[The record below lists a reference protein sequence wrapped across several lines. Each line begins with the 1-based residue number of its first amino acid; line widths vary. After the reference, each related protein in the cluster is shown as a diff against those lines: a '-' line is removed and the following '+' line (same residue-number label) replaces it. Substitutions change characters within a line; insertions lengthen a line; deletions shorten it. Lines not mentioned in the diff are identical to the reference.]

1 MKKFIIVTAI
11 ILVISA
17 ISSLCFF
24 AALGTEFVQYAAD
37 GNFDGALEKL
47 EDKIEAIGDGI
58 EAKYSYDEIDD
69 IDDDDWYLS
78 NKTTVKS
85 EKYTSDSIVI
95 GSDSVEV
102 IMMPS
107 SDGKLS
113 AKIMTYS
120 RNGDDEATEPIVL
133 KDFSDDSREY
143 KLFIKARE
151 QSYLYKTKAVV
162 YIPENVRNVE
172 FYASSGEF
180 KADGGITLDSLTVDI
195 GTGNADLER
204 ADIDKCSV
212 NIKSG
217 KADIENGFTAHSS
230 LTVRITTG
238 EIDCKLPV
246 ANGYS
251 LSYSAQSCELDGST
265 ALLNATL
272 LDENGVI
279 TNTLGRTGK
288 IISSGTA
295 DNMLEADL
303 SVESGKIEF
312 DTDY

>member
-1 MKKFIIVTAI
+1 MKKFIAVTAI

-17 ISSLCFF
+17 ISALCFF

-37 GNFDGALEKL
+37 GNFDGVLEKL
-47 EDKIEAIGDGI
+47 EDKLEMIGDGI
-58 EAKYSYDEIDD
+58 EAKYSYDD

-113 AKIMTYS
+113 AEIMTYS
-120 RNGDDEATEPIVL
+120 RNGDDEAAEPIVL
-133 KDFSDDSREY
+133 KDFSDDSRDY

-172 FYASSGEF
+172 FYAYAGEF

-212 NIKSG
+212 IIKSG
-217 KADIENGFTAHSS
+217 EADIENGFTAHSS

-238 EIDCKLPV
+238 KIECKLPV

-251 LSYSAQSCELDGST
+251 LSYSAQGCELDGST
-265 ALLNATL
+265 AALDATL

>member
-1 MKKFIIVTAI
+1 MKKFISVTAI

-17 ISSLCFF
+17 ISALCFF

-37 GNFDGALEKL
+37 GSFDGVLEKL
-47 EDKIEAIGDGI
+47 EDKLEMIGDEI

-113 AKIMTYS
+113 AEIMTYS
-120 RNGDDEATEPIVL
+120 RNEDDEVTEPIVL
-133 KDFSDDSREY
+133 KDFSDDSRDY

-172 FYASSGEF
+172 FYTSTGEF
-180 KADGGITLDSLTVDI
+180 KADGGIVLDSLNANI
-195 GTGNADLER
+195 GTGSADIER
-204 ADIDKCSV
+204 ANIDKCNISV
-212 NIKSG
+212 DTG
-217 KADIENGFTAHSS
+217 KIDIESGFSAGTSVTAH
-230 LTVRITTG
+230 VGTG
-238 EIDCKLPV
+238 KIDCTLPF
-246 ANGYS
+246 AAGYTVN
-251 LSYSAQSCELDGST
+251 YSAQTCKLDDDMPINIKLFDSDG
-265 ALLNATL
+265 NP
-272 LDENGVI
+272 
-279 TNTLGRTGK
+279 TNTVKPSGK
-288 IISSGTA
+288 IESSDTSEKTV
-295 DNMLEADL
+295 EANL
-303 SVESGKIEF
+303 SVNTGKIEF
-312 DTDY
+312 DTD

>member
-1 MKKFIIVTAI
+1 MKKFISVTAI

-17 ISSLCFF
+17 ISALCFF

-37 GNFDGALEKL
+37 GNFDGVLEKL
-47 EDKIEAIGDGI
+47 EDKLEMIGDEI

-85 EKYTSDSIVI
+85 EKYPSDSIVI

-113 AKIMTYS
+113 AEIMTYS
-120 RNGDDEATEPIVL
+120 RNEDDEATEPIVL
-133 KDFSDDSREY
+133 KDFSDDSRDY

-172 FYASSGEF
+172 FYTSTGEF
-180 KADGGITLDSLTVDI
+180 KADGGIVLDSLNANI
-195 GTGNADLER
+195 GTGSADIER
-204 ADIDKCSV
+204 ANIDKCNISV
-212 NIKSG
+212 DTG
-217 KADIENGFTAHSS
+217 KIDIESGFSAGTSLTAH
-230 LTVRITTG
+230 VDTG
-238 EIDCKLPV
+238 KIDCTLPF
-246 ANGYS
+246 AAGYTVN
-251 LSYSAQSCELDGST
+251 YSAQTCKLDDDMPINIKLFDSDG
-265 ALLNATL
+265 NP
-272 LDENGVI
+272 
-279 TNTLGRTGK
+279 TNTVKPSGK
-288 IISSGTA
+288 IESSDTSEKTV
-295 DNMLEADL
+295 EANL
-303 SVESGKIEF
+303 SVNTGKIEF
-312 DTDY
+312 DTD

>member
-1 MKKFIIVTAI
+1 MKKFISVTAI

-17 ISSLCFF
+17 ISALCFF

-37 GNFDGALEKL
+37 GNFDGVLEKL
-47 EDKIEAIGDGI
+47 EDKLEMIGDEI

-113 AKIMTYS
+113 AEIMTYS
-120 RNGDDEATEPIVL
+120 RNEDDEVTEPIVL
-133 KDFSDDSREY
+133 KDFSDDSRDY

-172 FYASSGEF
+172 FYTSTGEF
-180 KADGGITLDSLTVDI
+180 KADGGIVLDSLNANI
-195 GTGNADLER
+195 GTGSADIER
-204 ADIDKCSV
+204 ANIDKCNISV
-212 NIKSG
+212 DTG
-217 KADIENGFTAHSS
+217 KIDIESGFSAGTSVTAH
-230 LTVRITTG
+230 VDTG
-238 EIDCKLPV
+238 KIDCTLPF
-246 ANGYS
+246 AAGYTVN
-251 LSYSAQSCELDGST
+251 YSAQTCKLDDDMPI
-265 ALLNATL
+265 NITL
-272 LDENGVI
+272 FDSDGNP
-279 TNTLGRTGK
+279 TNTVKPSGK
-288 IISSGTA
+288 IESSDTSEKTV
-295 DNMLEADL
+295 EANL
-303 SVESGKIEF
+303 SVNTGKIEF
-312 DTDY
+312 DMD